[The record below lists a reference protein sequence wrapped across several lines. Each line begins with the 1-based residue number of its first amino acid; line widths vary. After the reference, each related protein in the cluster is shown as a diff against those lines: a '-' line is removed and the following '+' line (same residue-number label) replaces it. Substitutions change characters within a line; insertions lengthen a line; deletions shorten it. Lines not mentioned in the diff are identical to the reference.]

1 MGGWRGVLIEPGDTI
16 VLGWH
21 CMAFVLSDT
30 QDWLLDVKINQ
41 WKSFILTLVFLLSS
55 PPRCDGAF
63 HG

>member
-1 MGGWRGVLIEPGDTI
+1 MAWCGGGVVIEPCDTI

-30 QDWLLDVKINQ
+30 QDWLLDVMMNQ
-41 WKSFILTLVFLLSS
+41 WKSFILTLVFFVSL
-55 PPRCDGAF
+55 PRCDGAL